1 MDRSL
6 EQAMSRAMRIFT
18 KSSQVAALFVMML
31 VPAIAHAQEER
42 LTLSFTPAVAAASGD
57 TELALAG
64 TAAYRVTEHF
74 SFEGDLTWIDA
85 AAGGFR
91 NRILSF
97 DTPVRT
103 GAALTTMIQGIGGGF
118 GDRNPGRGGSNF
130 PVGSTGISLLP
141 IGGPISLSTE
151 GSTWIGTMGVRFE
164 PRVQTAKFR
173 PYIAG
178 GIGINHTNERFTL
191 AATSSTQMA
200 DYSASRSGLAFSA
213 GGGANIHV
221 GGALWLAADA
231 RYINLSNADDVMRL
245 GGGVTFKF

>member
-1 MDRSL
+1 M
-6 EQAMSRAMRIFT
+6 
-18 KSSQVAALFVMML
+18 AALLVLLL
-31 VPAIAHAQEER
+31 VPNIAHAQEER
-42 LTLSFTPAVAAASGD
+42 LTLSFTPAVAAAAGD

-97 DTPVRT
+97 DTPIRTT
-103 GAALTTMIQGIGGGF
+103 GAAQLTTMIQGMGGGF
-118 GDRNPGRGGSNF
+118 GNQNRGREVSNF
-130 PVGSTGISLLP
+130 PVALTGLSLLP
-141 IGGPISLSTE
+141 NGGPISASTE

-173 PYIAG
+173 PYISG
-178 GIGINHTNERFTL
+178 GLGINRTYERFTL
-191 AATSSTQMA
+191 VTSATQMA